1 MTQKKLKLKL
11 KPKFKKIFLVIGI
24 ILVILLILL
33 FIYLNKRGEL
43 SSLGYSDKAIDSIF
57 QKFKVSYVEEVGEN
71 KMINAAFES
80 KDYKEKNLESYE
92 KIEYQDQKD
101 IIKNVNTL
109 LDKGYKTSEISLIL
123 SRGDNDSVTEFAKR
137 DKVNYLDEFL
147 SVDYAKLKNL
157 DRYVAYQEQEHED
170 AETTVLYVNLDF
182 DKEDYEDPLEIT
194 DFDPDVLVNKHR
206 QLTEDYVPEDLETF
220 DEEDTKA
227 DEKVKATK
235 EVVDAFAEMKEA
247 ASEEGLTLMVS
258 SGYRSY
264 QDQEEITNT
273 YLEAYGQNYVNNY
286 VAKPGFS
293 EHQTGMS
300 IDVASGTENIFVES
314 DEYSWMMD
322 NAYLYGFILRY
333 PKSKEDI
340 TGYKCEAWH
349 YRYVG
354 KKIASYIKEHDITYD
369 EYYVMFLDK

>member
-227 DEKVKATK
+227 DEKVKANK

-349 YRYVG
+349 YRDVG